1 MTYKEVEN
9 MVASIGLPYAYYEF
23 KTTDQAPPFLCYL
36 YTDSRD
42 FAADDVNYQRVRPCR
57 LELYTDYKD
66 FTLENQI
73 ETVLNQHG
81 LFYTRDEGF
90 LGSESMNMVTYDFV
104 VVVTEERSNQNA

>member
-1 MTYKEVEN
+1 

-23 KTTDQAPPFLCYL
+23 KTTEQAPPFVCYL

-42 FAADDVNYQRVRPCR
+42 FAADNTNYQRIRPCR

-66 FTLENQI
+66 LALENRV

-81 LFYTRDEGF
+81 LFYTRDEGR
-90 LGSESMNMVTYDFV
+90 LDKERMNMVTYDFD
-104 VVVTEERSNQNA
+104 VVVTDE

>member
-1 MTYKEVEN
+1 MTYKQVEN

-23 KTTDQAPPFLCYL
+23 KTTDQAPPFVCYF

-42 FAADDVNYQRVRPCR
+42 FTADGINYQRIRPCR

-66 FTLENQI
+66 FALECQI

-81 LFYTRDEGF
+81 LLYVRNEGY
-90 LGSESMNMVTYDFV
+90 LDTERMNMVTYDFD
-104 VVVTEERSNQNA
+104 VVVTENDENEV